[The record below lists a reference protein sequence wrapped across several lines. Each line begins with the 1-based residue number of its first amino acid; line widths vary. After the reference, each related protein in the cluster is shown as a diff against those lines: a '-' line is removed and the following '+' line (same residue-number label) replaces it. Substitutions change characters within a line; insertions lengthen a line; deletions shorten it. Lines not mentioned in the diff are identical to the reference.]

1 MKLLN
6 KKNLRIIFLL
16 FFTLI
21 ILPTTYLTVNALQVR
36 NPAVYEMSFIHAEY
50 LDADLDGIEDDTRFS
65 VFVYFDPDYF
75 DGSIKKLDCLFE
87 IIIPSGAMFTFKG
100 YIRLETIDC
109 IIQFD
114 VYNTV
119 SESGWYT
126 INFYSYVRIYNI
138 KYTCFCSTI
147 FDPPTG
153 TPEGGG
159 APGISLIIG

>member
-1 MKLLN
+1 MKVLS
-6 KKNLRIIFLL
+6 KKFLRIIFLV

-21 ILPTTYLTVNALQVR
+21 ILPTTYLTVKGLQMR
-36 NPAVYEMSFIHAEY
+36 NPSVYEMTFINAEY
-50 LDADLDGIEDDTRFS
+50 LDADLDGFEDDTRFS
-65 VFVYFDPDYF
+65 VSVYFNPEYF
-75 DGSIKKLDCLFE
+75 DGTAERLDCLFE
-87 IIIPSGAMFTFKG
+87 IILPSGAIFTFKG
-100 YIRLETIDC
+100 YIRFESVSC

-119 SESGWYT
+119 TEPGWYT

-138 KYTCFCSTI
+138 KYTCFCTTI

-159 APGISLIIG
+159 APGIGLNLG